1 MELAW
6 LEDFLAIVECGR
18 FSRAAETRHVTQPAL
33 SRRIQALEEWIGTPL
48 FHRTTQSVTLTP
60 AGDSFRH
67 TAEEIVRRVAAGR
80 SEALERA
87 RGTAETLRFAATN
100 ALSLHFFPGWLRA
113 IEARLPFEITLNLV
127 SNHMEG
133 CERLMV
139 QGQIQFLLCHDHPQV
154 ESVLRSGDFVSARV
168 GCDVLVPVSAPNS
181 AQDPAP
187 LHALPGTAE
196 APVSSL
202 SFRPETALSRV
213 LAVSRSSSPLKAHL
227 RSAFSSQVAK
237 LLVTMALERRGMGWL
252 PRTLIEEHLASGHL
266 VRAGDP
272 AWDIP
277 IEIRVFRPR
286 ARQSDIAERFWSE
299 VETAS
304 PSDAR

>member
-33 SRRIQALEEWIGTPL
+33 SRRIQALEEWVGTPL

-60 AGDSFRH
+60 AGDAFRH
-67 TAEEIVRRVAAGR
+67 AAEETLRHLASGR
-80 SEALERA
+80 AEALERA

-100 ALSLHFFPGWLRA
+100 ALSLHFFPAWLRN
-113 IEARLPFEITLNLV
+113 IEARLPFHITLNLV

-139 QGQIQFLLCHDHPQV
+139 QGQIQFLLCHDHPLV
-154 ESVLRSGDFVSARV
+154 ETALRSKEFLSAQV
-168 GCDVLVPVSAPNS
+168 GSDVLVPVSAPVS
-181 AQDPAP
+181 AEDPAP
-187 LHALPGTAE
+187 LHALPGTPE

-237 LLVTMALERRGMGWL
+237 LLVTMALERRGMAWL
-252 PRTLIEEHLASGHL
+252 PKTLIEEHLASAQL
-266 VRAGDP
+266 VRAGDSS
-272 AWDIP
+272 WDIP

-286 ARQSDIAERFWSE
+286 ARQSTIAERFWSE
-299 VETAS
+299 VEAAS
-304 PSDAR
+304 PSDVR